1 MNVIRWV
8 IPTVLASVAVFGQT
22 PPVRLEF
29 EVASIKASSPSTTG
43 QVNVG
48 VQIDG
53 AQVHCANFSLR
64 EYIRLAYRVKDYQI
78 SGPDWL
84 ASERFDIAAKLPAG
98 AKREQVPDMMQSL
111 LADRFGVKMHRETKE
126 LPAYAIVV
134 GKGGLKMKE
143 SPPDPDADTAAAGA
157 APVNVTASGGRG
169 GVSVNLGGGSY
180 YAFANN
186 RFEAKKFTMTVFA
199 DALTRYVD
207 RPVVDMTGL
216 QGKYD
221 LTLQFTP
228 EDYLAMTIRSAV
240 AAGVSLPPEALKYL
254 DNASDESLFSSVEAL
269 GLKLEPRKA
278 PLEVLVIDQAAK
290 APTAN

>member
-1 MNVIRWV
+1 MNVVRWV
-8 IPTVLASVAVFGQT
+8 SLTVLASVAVFGQT

-143 SPPDPDADTAAAGA
+143 SPPDPDADSAAGA

-269 GLKLEPRKA
+269 GLKLEPRNA

>member
-1 MNVIRWV
+1 MNAVRRVIF
-8 IPTVLASVAVFGQT
+8 TVLASVAIFGQT
-22 PPVRLEF
+22 APVRLEF
-29 EVASIKASSPSTTG
+29 EVASINASSPSATG
-43 QVNVG
+43 EVDIG
-48 VQIDG
+48 MQIDG
-53 AQVHCANFSLR
+53 AQLHCANLTLR

-98 AKREQVPDMMQSL
+98 ARREQVPDMMQAL
-111 LADRFGVKMHRETKE
+111 LADRFGMKMHRETKE
-126 LPAYAIVV
+126 LPAYGIVV

-143 SPPDPDADTAAAGA
+143 SPPDSGADSAAAGA
-157 APVNVTASGGRG
+157 TPVNVTASGGRG

-180 YAFANN
+180 YTFANN
-186 RFEAKKFTMTVFA
+186 RFEARKFTMTVLA

-207 RPVVDMTGL
+207 RPVVNMTEL

-221 LTLQFTP
+221 LTLQFSP

-240 AAGVSLPPEALKYL
+240 VAGVALPPEALKFL
-254 DNASDESLFSSVEAL
+254 EGASDESLFTAVETL

-278 PLEVLVIDQAAK
+278 PLEVLVIDRAAK